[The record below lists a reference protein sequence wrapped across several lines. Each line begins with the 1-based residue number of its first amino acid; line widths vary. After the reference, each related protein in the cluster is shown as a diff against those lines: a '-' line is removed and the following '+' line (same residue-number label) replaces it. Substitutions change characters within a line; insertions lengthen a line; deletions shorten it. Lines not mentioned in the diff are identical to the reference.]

1 MEIKKISTLPKNR
14 SILGVLLG
22 LCAAIVIV
30 LVLSG
35 IFAIFLAYTP
45 LSEGKIQG
53 FGVLITMIALF
64 SGGIVT
70 AGHSGKKGLYHGLA
84 LGICFLVILWIYTA
98 AAGEVHAGLM
108 AIKAC
113 YILLSSAAGGIMGV
127 KSKA

>member
-1 MEIKKISTLPKNR
+1 MEIKKITTLPKNR
-14 SILGVLLG
+14 SVYGVLLG
-22 LCAAIVIV
+22 LGAAIVIL

-53 FGVLITMIALF
+53 FGVLITIIAMF

-70 AGHSGKKGLYHGLA
+70 AGFSGKKGLYHGLA
-84 LGICFLVILWIYTA
+84 LGICFILLLWIYTA
-98 AAGEVHAGLM
+98 AAGEVHAGLL
-108 AIKAC
+108 ALKSG
-113 YILLSSAAGGIMGV
+113 YILLSATAGGILGV